1 MDDQLIP
8 LLRPTTI
15 MPVAKLIDQLA
26 TIPAESGM
34 YGWWF
39 KTLPPQV
46 PSAGCWQVDDWTLLH
61 IGISPSGHNPKT
73 TRHLRQRLND
83 HLSGGANRSTL
94 RMSLG
99 CLLSEQLNLRLAPHG
114 ASKYLTFGAGE
125 QRLSRWLT
133 QHTGVSW
140 MLHAQPWELKPMIL
154 KQYVLPLNIKANDH
168 PFVATLKHLRE
179 QARLRVVRG

>member
-1 MDDQLIP
+1 MDDQLLP

-15 MPVAKLIDQLA
+15 MPVAKLIDQLD
-26 TIPAESGM
+26 TIPAESGL
-34 YGWWF
+34 YGCWF

-46 PSAGCWQVDDWTLLH
+46 PSAGCLQVDNWTLLH
-61 IGISPSGHNPKT
+61 IGVSPSGHNQKT
-73 TRHLRQRLND
+73 TRHLRKRLAD

-125 QRLSRWLT
+125 QRLSHWLQ
-133 QHTGVSW
+133 QHTGISW
-140 MLHAQPWELKPMIL
+140 VVHSQPWSIKPDIL
-154 KQYVLPLNIKANDH
+154 NRYVLPLNIKANDH

-179 QARLRVVRG
+179 QARLEARKI